1 MRKGKIT
8 QIIGAVVDVKFD
20 GELPEILTALE
31 CNNGGNRL
39 VLEVAQHLGE
49 SSVRTIAM
57 DATEGLKRGDEVTVL
72 PSGFS
77 TKIAK
82 ILKGNQEIEETFHP
96 QSVTILLEDEIDV
109 SRGDM
114 IVKPNNQ
121 PKVSQDLDS
130 FLCWFSGSKK
140 LTKGG
145 KFILRHTTKEAQVII
160 SDIRYKVDVNSLR
173 KMEDIEGFDMNDIGR
188 VSLRTSHPIFH
199 DTYRRNRNTGSF
211 ILVDPFTNET
221 LAAGML
227 R

>member
-1 MRKGKIT
+1 M
-8 QIIGAVVDVKFD
+8 
-20 GELPEILTALE
+20 
-31 CNNGGNRL
+31 
-39 VLEVAQHLGE
+39 
-49 SSVRTIAM
+49 
-57 DATEGLKRGDEVTVL
+57 
-72 PSGFS
+72 
-77 TKIAK
+77 
-82 ILKGNQEIEETFHP
+82 
-96 QSVTILLEDEIDV
+96 LEDEIDV

-121 PKVSQDLDS
+121 PKVSQDLDA

-173 KMEDIEGFDMNDIGR
+173 KIEDIEGFDMNDIGR